1 MHYNVYFHGISYIF
15 QITEELSPI
24 LLRISERDLSLKTS
38 DMLLPPLDQND
49 DQGQKNGGESTNKVK
64 NDDEYREKQRI
75 ERKCSCKNLGK
86 CRHFLTYDLFEV
98 CLAFQEVFSKRKA
111 LMPVDRKTLLLTNSY
126 HDWFMPSFAA
136 WLAVV
141 SEQVRSIPARTN
153 AVVRQFGKSEQTK

>member
-1 MHYNVYFHGISYIF
+1 
-15 QITEELSPI
+15 
-24 LLRISERDLSLKTS
+24 
-38 DMLLPPLDQND
+38 MLLPPLDQND
-49 DQGQKNGGESTNKVK
+49 DQAQKNGGESTNKVK

-141 SEQVRSIPARTN
+141 SEQVRSISARTKALFKN
-153 AVVRQFGKSEQTK
+153 LWILF